1 MSSSS
6 TVQIKLEQ
14 ASLVTRVGAQPI
26 LSNISTEIFQ
36 GDRIAVVGPSGS
48 GKTSLFRLLNRL
60 SELSH
65 GRIYLEG
72 QDIYTIPVIQLRQ
85 QITLVPQESRLLGM
99 TVQETLAY
107 PLRLR
112 GLTQSDIRQ
121 RLATWSDRFNI
132 PNDWL
137 DRREIELSVGQRQL
151 IAIARGVMI
160 QPKVLLLDE
169 PTSALDAG
177 RGNQVINLVQRIA
190 DEQQTTV
197 MMINHQLD
205 LARQFCSRV
214 FYIQQG
220 QLVYDCPTDQMDWST
235 LKDDLVQAELD
246 EEDEWG

>member
-1 MSSSS
+1 MPSSS

-14 ASLVTRVGAQPI
+14 ASLVTQVGAQPI

-60 SELSH
+60 SELSQ

-99 TVQETLAY
+99 TVQEALAY
-107 PLRLR
+107 PLQLR
-112 GLTQSDIRQ
+112 GLAQSDIRQ
-121 RLATWSDRFNI
+121 RLATWTDRLNI

-177 RGNQVINLVQRIA
+177 RGNQVIKLFQRVA

-214 FYIQQG
+214 FYIRQG
-220 QLVYDCPTDQMDWST
+220 QLVHDCPTDQIDWPT
-235 LKDDLVQAELD
+235 IKDDLVQAELD
-246 EEDEWG
+246 EEHEWG